1 MKKVVILIPAYQPDE
16 KLLPLT
22 RALAA
27 GGYPLIVVDDGSGEE
42 YAPLFA
48 QVGQNAAVLHHPENR
63 GKGRALK
70 TGIQYSAEQGF
81 DAVVTADADGQ
92 HSPEDILALCKMMT
106 LCEGTLVL
114 GCRSVDQMPPK
125 SRLGNSITRF
135 LFGAL
140 YGVKVSDTQTG
151 LRGIPLGEYTGMLLD
166 LEGERYEYEMNML
179 IQARRLGLEIQQ
191 CPIRTIYYDS
201 NAGSHFH
208 PLRDGFKIYRV
219 LLRNIPSFIG
229 ASFGSFLIDYC
240 LFTVFYALSA
250 RVLLSTVLARVISAS
265 CNYLLNKRLVFRQ
278 SGKAYNARRYA
289 LLAVCILAVNCLLM
303 YLLTQVLPVPA
314 QLAKLFV
321 ELTLYIVSY
330 SVQSRW
336 AHAD

>member
-1 MKKVVILIPAYQPDE
+1 MKKVAILLPAYQPDE
-16 KLLPLT
+16 KLVPLV

-27 GGYPLIVVDDGSGEE
+27 SGYPLVVVDDGSGEE

-48 QVGQNAAVLHHPENR
+48 QVEQYAAVLHHPENR

-70 TGIQYSAEQGF
+70 TGIRCSAEQGF

-92 HSPEDILALCKMMT
+92 HSPEDILTLCKLMET
-106 LCEGTLVL
+106 GADTLVL
-114 GCRSVDQMPPK
+114 GCRSVEQMPTK

-140 YGVKVSDTQTG
+140 YGVKVTDTQTG
-151 LRGIPLGEYTGMLLD
+151 LRGIPLGEYTGALLD

-179 IQARRLGLEIQQ
+179 IQARRMGLQIRQ
-191 CPIRTIYYDS
+191 CPIQTIYYDS
-201 NAGSHFH
+201 NAGSHFR

-240 LFTVFYALSA
+240 LFTAFYALSA
-250 RVLLSTVLARVISAS
+250 RVLLSTVAARVISAS
-265 CNYLLNKRLVFRQ
+265 CNYLINKRLVFRR

-289 LLAVCILAVNCLLM
+289 LLAVCVLAVNCLLM
-303 YLLTQVLPVPA
+303 YLLTQVLPLPA
-314 QLAKLFV
+314 QIAKLFV
-321 ELTLYIVSY
+321 ELGLYIVSY
-330 SVQSRW
+330 GVQSRW
-336 AHAD
+336 AHEA